1 MTVDHYFPTFSVA
14 LSGFDRPAC
23 FVEST
28 LVVLDAPVGFVV
40 SRLPALDIPAGFEVF
55 VGAFV
60 TLSGLLLRLT
70 LAVEPPSVS
79 TTSCTYNSAVLLVM
93 HAFTV
98 DIYADNAQQSV
109 FTSPPHPCPDI
120 KCTSRTYQHPSFHS
134 RTIQLQFRTLHTH
147 DVCRGKHTSHSRK
160 TMPNCL
166 DRVP

>member
-98 DIYADNAQQSV
+98 DIYADNAHQAC
-109 FTSPPHPCPDI
+109 SPPLPTHVQTLSVPPVLISTQAFIHAQYNFSSVHFTLMTSVEENIHRIQEKPCRI
-120 KCTSRTYQHPSFHS
+120 A
-134 RTIQLQFRTLHTH
+134 
-147 DVCRGKHTSHSRK
+147 
-160 TMPNCL
+160 
-166 DRVP
+166 